1 MMQQLL
7 PVAIRYVSE
16 KLARYAKTRLCFFF
30 NAICAKMVDISK
42 LDKLEEDVVL
52 TLCLLEKYFP
62 PSFFDIMVHLVVHL
76 VREVHLCGPIYFR
89 WMYRFE
95 GYMKVLNGYVQNRT
109 RPEGCIAEW
118 YIAEEAVEFFT
129 KHLSNS
135 CLISRNICSTSR
147 PLIQNLEREQS
158 GCKVST
164 IALSFNGYALR
175 FIVNLMGKR
184 ITAYHKI

>member
-1 MMQQLL
+1 MGQLL

-16 KLARYAKTRLCFFF
+16 KLAR
-30 NAICAKMVDISK
+30 
-42 LDKLEEDVVL
+42 
-52 TLCLLEKYFP
+52 
-62 PSFFDIMVHLVVHL
+62 
-76 VREVHLCGPIYFR
+76 

-95 GYMKVLNGYVQNRT
+95 RYMKVLNGYVQNRT

-118 YIAEEAVEFFT
+118 YIVEEAVEFFT
-129 KHLSNS
+129 QHLPNVSTVGVQSSQKMRVSKPLSGCTMSLVDWDLLNQAH
-135 CLISRNICSTSR
+135 LYVLENTEEVLPYIEDRNAYFFRANVGNICSTSR

-175 FIVNLMGKR
+175 FIVNLMGKE
-184 ITAYHKI
+184 